1 MRSLIVDQNYQE
13 LGRFLDL
20 PEIQWLHFD
29 EIDTDIKKLSDD
41 DIEDLEGGFIDYCG
55 IIVGAYKAG
64 WITDDQI
71 ATYGLE
77 FAVGQSSGEEDVY
90 EEFPQEKVRNMDAL
104 RRHIKQQ
111 WKTSVI
117 HTSKRPIF
125 SGSLSMQWISPP
137 MY

>member
-77 FAVGQSSGEEDVY
+77 FAVGQSSGGGG
-90 EEFPQEKVRNMDAL
+90 RL
-104 RRHIKQQ
+104 RGIPPRE
-111 WKTSVI
+111 
-117 HTSKRPIF
+117 
-125 SGSLSMQWISPP
+125 GSQYGCVAAAYQTAMGKPA
-137 MY
+137 